1 MKSYIS
7 FMDGLPTV
15 VKFIFALPGL
25 DILWAIY
32 RIFKGAK
39 NNNVITLV
47 AGIVWLLA
55 GWAILWII
63 DLITIVL
70 SGKPTVFVD

>member
-1 MKSYIS
+1 MKAYID
-7 FMDGLPTV
+7 FMDGLPKI

-32 RIFKGAK
+32 RILKGAK

-63 DLITIVL
+63 DLVTIVL